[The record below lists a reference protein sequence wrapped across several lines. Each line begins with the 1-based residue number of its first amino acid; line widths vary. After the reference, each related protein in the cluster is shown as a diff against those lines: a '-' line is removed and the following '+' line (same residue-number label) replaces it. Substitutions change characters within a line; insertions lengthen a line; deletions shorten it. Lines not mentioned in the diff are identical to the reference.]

1 MIRASGT
8 RAQDTHQSSNAL
20 TTSEVPPTDAKV
32 ARDEKQSK
40 DVEVTRCHLINA
52 ALLSTLDCITI
63 VQLLSSVGL
72 DETRACIARYFHI
85 VHRIISPLPS

>member
-20 TTSEVPPTDAKV
+20 TTSETPPTDAKV
-32 ARDEKQSK
+32 ARDEKRSK
-40 DVEVTRCHLINA
+40 NVEVTRCHLIIA

-63 VQLLSSVGL
+63 MQLLSSVSRQ
-72 DETRACIARYFHI
+72 ERA
-85 VHRIISPLPS
+85 